1 MNNRYWM
8 IGLLVILAIV
18 CSTALA
24 LVNYKTSPVIERN
37 REIVYMRTVLDVFGI
52 SYDSINSDSIIDIYK
67 QRIEKREA
75 GELELFD
82 DNETGATAVSMSGSG
97 FQGPI
102 SIVVAIDGEI
112 ISGFKIVSQV
122 ETPGLGARI
131 TEQVFQDSFN
141 GKQVSNGL
149 KMTKSGNAG
158 ISEFDAI
165 TGATE
170 TSKALEKIF
179 DIGFK
184 RYFEVVG
191 NGDSTG

>member
-24 LVNYKTSPVIERN
+24 LVNYKTMPVIERN
-37 REIVYMRTVLDVFGI
+37 REITKMRTVLDVFGI
-52 SYDSINSDSIIDIYK
+52 TYDSENSDSIIEMYK

-82 DNETGATAVSMSGSG
+82 DKETGATAVSMAGSG
-97 FQGPI
+97 FQGTI
-102 SIVVAIDGEI
+102 SLVVALDGDT
-112 ISGFKIVSQV
+112 ISGFKVVSQV

-131 TEQVFQDSFN
+131 TEQNFQDSFI
-141 GKQVSNGL
+141 GKQATEGL
-149 KMTKSGNAG
+149 AMTKSGNAG
-158 ISEFDAI
+158 PREFDAI

-179 DIGFK
+179 ERGFK
-184 RYFEVVG
+184 RYFEVVKK
-191 NGDSTG
+191 

>member
-8 IGLLVILAIV
+8 IGLLVILAIL

-24 LVNYKTSPVIERN
+24 LVNYKTMPVIERN
-37 REIVYMRTVLDVFGI
+37 REITYMRTVLDVFGI
-52 SYDSINSDSIIDIYK
+52 SYDIENSDSIIEIYK

-82 DNETGATAVSMSGSG
+82 DKETGATAVSMAGSG

-102 SIVVAIDGEI
+102 SLVVAIDGDT
-112 ISGFKIVSQV
+112 ISG
-122 ETPGLGARI
+122 
-131 TEQVFQDSFN
+131 
-141 GKQVSNGL
+141 GKQASEGL
-149 KMTKSGNAG
+149 AMTKSGNAG
-158 ISEFDAI
+158 LREFDAI

-179 DIGFK
+179 ERGFK
-184 RYFEVVG
+184 RYFEVVE
-191 NGDSTG
+191 N

>member
-8 IGLLVILAIV
+8 VGLLVILAII

-24 LVNYKTSPVIERN
+24 LVNYQTMPVIERN
-37 REIVYMRTVLDVFGI
+37 REITKMRTVLDVFGI
-52 SYDSINSDSIIDIYK
+52 SYDIKNSDSIIEIYK

-75 GELELFD
+75 EELELFD
-82 DNETGATAVSMSGSG
+82 DKETGATAVSMAGSG

-102 SIVVAIDGEI
+102 SLVVAIDGDT

-131 TEQVFQDSFN
+131 TEQDFQDSFT
-141 GKQVSNGL
+141 GKQVSEGIT
-149 KMTKSGNAG
+149 MTKSGNAG
-158 ISEFDAI
+158 PREFDAI

-170 TSKALEKIF
+170 TSKSLEKIF
-179 DIGFK
+179 ERGFK
-184 RYFEVVG
+184 RFFEVVE
-191 NGDSTG
+191 N

>member
-8 IGLLVILAIV
+8 VGLLVILAII

-24 LVNYKTSPVIERN
+24 LVNYQTMPVIERN
-37 REIVYMRTVLDVFGI
+37 REITYMRTVLDVFGI
-52 SYDSINSDSIIDIYK
+52 SYDSENSDSIIEIYK
-67 QRIEKREA
+67 KRIEKREA

-82 DNETGATAVSMSGSG
+82 DKETGATAVSMSGSG

-102 SIVVAIDGEI
+102 TLVVAIDGDT

-131 TEQVFQDSFN
+131 TEQEFQDSFI
-141 GKQVSNGL
+141 GKQASEGL
-149 KMTKSGNAG
+149 AMTKSGNAG
-158 ISEFDAI
+158 LREFDAI

-170 TSKALEKIF
+170 TSKSLEKIF
-179 DIGFK
+179 EIGFK
-184 RYFEVVG
+184 RYFEVVE
-191 NGDSTG
+191 N